1 MARGGAELL
10 LVPGVAQEEARPVVG
25 RSAAGGLS
33 EEFPRALG
41 LAPAVPRHE
50 PLEVGVPDGL
60 AVRVAEQ
67 IGARLV
73 RRERVLEVAALLEER
88 GVVDHHLRRRGAR
101 GHGALV
107 GGARRRQRAQAL
119 LQVDVEAPQ
128 LCGLVKLQL
137 GRLVVAGGGGGG
149 SQLHLGRGLR
159 GGLSHQGDGLVK
171 ALVPELHL
179 RPLAPHGGQVVGRS
193 VARLRGLREHLVGA
207 VQVAVRLVHLHS
219 VLGLP
224 VAFAG
229 STVLTA
235 ST

>member
-25 RSAAGGLS
+25 RSGAGGLS
-33 EEFPRALG
+33 EELPRALG

-67 IGARLV
+67 IGARLA

-149 SQLHLGRGLR
+149 GSQLHLGRGLR

-179 RPLAPHGGQVVGRS
+179 RPLAPNGGQVVGRS
-193 VARLRGLREHLVGA
+193 VARLRGHRDHLVGA
-207 VQVAVRLVHLHS
+207 VQGAVRLVQLR
-219 VLGLP
+219 
-224 VAFAG
+224 
-229 STVLTA
+229 
-235 ST
+235 